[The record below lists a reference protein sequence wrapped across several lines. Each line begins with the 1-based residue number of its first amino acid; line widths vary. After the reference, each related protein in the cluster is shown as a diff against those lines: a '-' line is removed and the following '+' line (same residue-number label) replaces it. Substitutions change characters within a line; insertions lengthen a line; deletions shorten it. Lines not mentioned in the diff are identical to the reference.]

1 MPTGYSNTTG
11 LPIGKG
17 IKRGPQSPEHKAKT
31 VINLKPGWNK
41 GLKGVGAVGEKSGMW
56 KGDNAGY
63 FTIHNWLKRHYGKAN
78 KCESS
83 DCKKISN
90 RFHWALIKGK
100 SYIHKRENFW
110 MLCQS
115 CHTLYDDS
123 GFPKKHSLGKGNKW
137 RRINLIGQRFGKLIV
152 IKLEGKNKWGNL
164 KFLCKCDCGN
174 QKVIPSANLR
184 EGRTKSCG
192 CIAQQLKIGNKFRV
206 GKIPWN
212 KGRKGDILETR
223 KDITGKRF
231 GKLIAIKFHS
241 RIIRN
246 GKGFRYKW
254 LFRCDCGNEII
265 IDRSHFGRNISCGC
279 HLKKFR

>member
-212 KGRKGDILETR
+212 KGKKGKIP
-223 KDITGKRF
+223 KF
-231 GKLIAIKFHS
+231 LIK
-241 RIIRN
+241 
-246 GKGFRYKW
+246 
-254 LFRCDCGNEII
+254 
-265 IDRSHFGRNISCGC
+265 
-279 HLKKFR
+279 